1 MKNVKVLYWL
11 FTGLM
16 VALMLF
22 SAVAGLA
29 SPQQSTALISGH
41 LGYPQYVVPLVSIAK
56 LFGVAAILIPGFPRL
71 KEWAYAGLVFDLG
84 MAVYSFIAMGDPI
97 ADTWFI
103 FFGLILVFGSYIFY
117 HRKMK
122 MASLG
127 TIADPPHVGPE
138 AIAG

>member
-1 MKNVKVLYWL
+1 MKNVKILYWL

-22 SAVAGLA
+22 SGVSGLA
-29 SPQQSTALISGH
+29 SPQQSTALITGH
-41 LGYPQYVVPLVSIAK
+41 LGYPQYFVPLVSIAK
-56 LFGVAAILIPGFPRL
+56 ILGVAAILTPGFPRL
-71 KEWAYAGLVFDLG
+71 KEWAYAGFVFDL
-84 MAVYSFIAMGDPI
+84 AVAIYSFVAMGDPI
-97 ADTWFI
+97 ADISFI

-122 MASLG
+122 MASLAAIPD
-127 TIADPPHVGPE
+127 TTQATPE